1 MNLRIMTYNIQHGH
15 LHLAGGIDLNKVCDV
30 IRQYNPDIVALN
42 EVRGRGTNNDYT
54 AQAEYIAANLGY
66 HCFFGRSLYVGG
78 SNPYGNAVLSK
89 YPIVDAR
96 IIPIPNPVSKAVEQR
111 SISRCTVEISADGN
125 ILPLTVYAAHFGLTE
140 IEHEHAVSTLLTTLC
155 GESLPFALMGDFNML
170 PQNPLLAPLNQ
181 ILCGTDDKLSGQ
193 LSFPSDSPQKKL
205 DYIFVSNNIEVIYA
219 EIPQIAVSD
228 HCPVFADI
236 NVPNIFK

>member
-1 MNLRIMTYNIQHGH
+1 MNLRIMSYNIQHGH
-15 LHLAGGIDLNKVCDV
+15 LHLCGGIDLSKTCDV

-42 EVRGRGTNNDYT
+42 EVRGRGTHSEYT
-54 AQAEYIAANLGY
+54 AQAEYMAANLGY
-66 HCFFGRSLYVGG
+66 HCFFGRSLCIGG

-111 SISRCTVEISADGN
+111 SISRCTIEILDDGH
-125 ILPLTVYAAHFGLTE
+125 IAPFAVYVTHFGLTE
-140 IEHEHAVSTLLTTLC
+140 PEHEHAVSTLLTVL
-155 GESLPFALMGDFNML
+155 GSERLPFALMGDFNMI
-170 PQNPLLAPLNQ
+170 PENPMLAPLNQ
-181 ILCGTDDKLSGQ
+181 MLRGTDGKLSGQ
-193 LSFPSDSPQKKL
+193 LSFPSDNPQKKL

-228 HCPVFADI
+228 HCPIFADI
-236 NVPNIFK
+236 QLYL